1 MPATRS
7 GLTVDPEF
15 SQLIEPLDK
24 AERAQLE
31 TNIAQHGGA
40 RDPLVAWR
48 IAPDGISEYAEKEAS
63 NGAQLQAATD
73 EEVVDAATQ
82 SAADCG
88 SRRPYPECRIAGRTQ
103 HWVLVDVAG
112 HIDGDDCKY
121 GSWRDFVWHC
131 AYTCEPCFDETDLIL
146 IDGHNRLEICT
157 RLNLPYEVVEVAFED
172 RDAAALWIEE
182 NQVGR
187 RNLSEDQR
195 SVIADS
201 IRERRAAMANAVRTE
216 AGKSAGKT
224 GGRGNKKRVEDNASS
239 TLLDDGKKG
248 RTRAAVAEELKV
260 PERKLRAVAEV
271 KKTEAGKEL
280 LKQVRKGEITLA
292 EARRQ
297 VKKAEVV
304 AKLEDVSA
312 REAKALAGQYDVIVI
327 DPPWPMEKIERDV
340 TPEQVAF
347 EYPTMQED
355 ELAAMQLPSADDCHV
370 WVWTTHKFLP
380 MCLRLLDVW
389 GLKYVCTFVWH
400 KPGGF
405 QPFGLPQYNCEFA
418 VYARRGTP
426 QFIDTKAFPV
436 CFDAPR
442 GKHSEKPEAF
452 YDVVRRVTAGRRID
466 IFNRRKIEGFDV
478 WGKEADE

>member
-1 MPATRS
+1 MPEIETIKI
-7 GLTVDPEF
+7 DNEF
-15 SQLIEPLDK
+15 AQLIEPLDP
-24 AERAQLE
+24 AERQQLE
-31 TNIAQHGGA
+31 ANIVDHGGA
-40 RDPLVAWR
+40 RDPLVVWR
-48 IAPDGISEYAEKEAS
+48 IAPEGMSDD
-63 NGAQLQAATD
+63 AANSDMYRNSGLLVALSD
-73 EEVVDAATQ
+73 EELCREAEVLEADMGQRSYPDCRVV
-82 SAADCG
+82 
-88 SRRPYPECRIAGRTQ
+88 GRVD
-103 HWVLVDVAG
+103 HWALVETTG
-112 HIDGDDCKY
+112 HITSDECKY
-121 GSWRDFVWHC
+121 GAWRDYDWRC
-131 AYTCEPCFDETDLIL
+131 AYTGHTCQDDFSDCIL
-146 IDGHNRLEICT
+146 IDGHNRYEICT
-157 RLNLPYEVVEVAFED
+157 RLGLPFDVVQMVFAD
-172 RDAAALWIEE
+172 REAAALWIEE

-187 RNLSEDQR
+187 RNLSDDQR

-201 IRERRAAMANAVRTE
+201 IRERRSKAARQVQAAEV
-216 AGKSAGKT
+216 GKK
-224 GGRGNKKRVEDNASS
+224 GGRGRKQTHEDNVSS
-239 TLLDDGKKG
+239 RVSDDGKKG

-271 KKTEAGKEL
+271 KKTAEGKEL

-312 REAKALAGQYDVIVI
+312 REAKELAGEYDVIVI

-355 ELAAMQLPSADDCHV
+355 ELAAMQLPAADDCHV

-380 MCLRLLDVW
+380 MCLRLLDAW

-418 VYARRGTP
+418 VYARLGTP

-466 IFNRRKIEGFDV
+466 IFNRREIDGFDV
-478 WGKEADE
+478 WGKESSQ

>member
-1 MPATRS
+1 MPQVFDDIKIDA
-7 GLTVDPEF
+7 EF
-15 SQLIEPLDK
+15 AALIEPLD
-24 AERAQLE
+24 ASERQQLE
-31 TNIAQHGGA
+31 SNIVSHGGA
-40 RDPLVAWR
+40 RDPLVVWR
-48 IAPDGISEYAEKEAS
+48 LPPKGMSEDAQQALQDGEALEALS
-63 NGAQLQAATD
+63 DEDLCRESQILVADLGAR
-73 EEVVDAATQ
+73 
-82 SAADCG
+82 S
-88 SRRPYPECRIAGRTQ
+88 YPECRVVGRVQ
-103 HWVLVDVAG
+103 HWALVETTG
-112 HIDGDDCKY
+112 HITNDDCKHGDY
-121 GSWRDFVWHC
+121 REYDWRC
-131 AYTCEPCFDETDLIL
+131 AYTGHANYDADDRIL
-146 IDGHNRLEICT
+146 VDGHNRYEICT
-157 RLNLPYEVVEVAFED
+157 RLCLPFDVVEVVFAD
-172 RDAAALWIEE
+172 REAAALWIEE

-187 RNLSEDQR
+187 RNLSDDQR

-201 IRERRAAMANAVRTE
+201 IRERRSKAARQVQAAEVGR
-216 AGKSAGKT
+216 K
-224 GGRGNKKRVEDNASS
+224 GGRGRKQTHEDNVSS
-239 TLLDDGKKG
+239 RVSDDGKTG

-271 KKTEAGKEL
+271 KKAEKGKEL
-280 LKQVRKGEITLA
+280 LQQVRKGEITLA

-304 AKLEDVSA
+304 AKLEDVAA
-312 REAKALAGQYDVIVI
+312 REAKELAGEYDVIVI

-347 EYPTMQED
+347 EYPTMQEAD
-355 ELAAMQLPSADDCHV
+355 LAAMQLPVADDCHV

-442 GKHSEKPEAF
+442 GKHSEKPEEF

-466 IFNRRKIEGFDV
+466 IFNRRQIDGFDV
-478 WGKEADE
+478 WGKEAAE

>member
-1 MPATRS
+1 MKI
-7 GLTVDPEF
+7 DKEF
-15 SQLIEPLDK
+15 AALITALSAD
-24 AERAQLE
+24 ERKQLE
-31 TNIAQHGGA
+31 ENIIEHGGA

-48 IAPDGISEYAEKEAS
+48 IAPEGMSDEAEQALADG
-63 NGAQLQAATD
+63 GQLEAATD
-73 EEVVDAATQ
+73 AEIIEAAMQ
-82 SAADCG
+82 AAADCG
-88 SRRPYPECRIAGRTQ
+88 NRRPYPDCRIAGRTK
-103 HWVLVDVAG
+103 HWVLVEVTG
-112 HIDGDDCKY
+112 HIDDDDCKY
-121 GSWRDFVWHC
+121 GDWRVFVWYC
-131 AYTCEPCFDETDLIL
+131 AYTCERGWDDDQLIL

-157 RLNLPYEVVEVAFED
+157 RLNLPFEVVEVAFED

-201 IRERRAAMANAVRTE
+201 IRERRSRAAVIAAASK
-216 AGKSAGKT
+216 AGST
-224 GGRGNKKRVEDNASS
+224 GGRGRKNSVEDNVSS
-239 TLLDDGKKG
+239 TLSDDGKKG
-248 RTRAAVAEELKV
+248 RTRAAVADELKV
-260 PERKLRAVAEV
+260 PERKLRSVAEV

-312 REAKALAGQYDVIVI
+312 RKAKELAGQYDVIVI

-347 EYPTMQED
+347 EYPTMQES
-355 ELAAMQLPSADDCHV
+355 ELAAMKMPAAADCHL
-370 WVWTTHKFLP
+370 WLWTTPKFLP
-380 MCLRLLDVW
+380 MSLRLLDSW
-389 GLKYVCTFVWH
+389 SFKYVCTFVWH

-418 VYARRGTP
+418 LYARRGSP
-426 QFIDTKAFPV
+426 KFIDTKAFPV
-436 CFDAPR
+436 CFEAKR

-452 YDVVRRVTAGRRID
+452 YDIVRRVTAGRRID
-466 IFNRRKIEGFDV
+466 IFNRRQIDGFDV
-478 WGKEADE
+478 WGNEASQ

>member
-1 MPATRS
+1 MPTTQS
-7 GLTVDPEF
+7 GLTVDPDF

-31 TNIAQHGGA
+31 ANIVEYGGA

-48 IAPDGISEYAEKEAS
+48 IAPEGMSEYAEDAAS
-63 NGAQLQAATD
+63 GGDQIQAATD
-73 EEVVDAATQ
+73 EEIITNAIQ

-88 SRRPYPECRIAGRTQ
+88 NRRPYPSCRIVGRTQ
-103 HWVLVDVAG
+103 HWVLVEVTG

-121 GSWRDFVWHC
+121 GDWRDFVWHC
-131 AYTCEPCFDETDLIL
+131 GYTCEPCFDETDLIL

-157 RLNLPYEVVEVAFED
+157 RLKLPYDVVEVAFED

-187 RNLSEDQR
+187 RNLSDDQR

-201 IRERRAAMANAVRTE
+201 IRERRAIASRKRQA
-216 AGKSAGKT
+216 AGVGKQ
-224 GGRGNKKRVEDNASS
+224 GGRGRKKTHEDNVSS
-239 TLLDDGKKG
+239 RVLDDGKSG

-271 KKTEAGKEL
+271 KKTDAGKEL

-312 REAKALAGQYDVIVI
+312 REAKALAGHYDVIVI

-347 EYPTMQED
+347 EYPTMQEA
-355 ELAAMQLPSADDCHV
+355 EMAAMQLPAADDCHV

-380 MCLRLLDVW
+380 MCLRLLDAW

-418 VYARRGTP
+418 IYARRGTP

-466 IFNRRKIEGFDV
+466 IFNRRQIDGFDV
-478 WGKEADE
+478 WGKEAAE

>member
-1 MPATRS
+1 M
-7 GLTVDPEF
+7 GKVFDNIKIDEEF
-15 SQLIEPLDK
+15 AALIEPLDGS
-24 AERAQLE
+24 ERQQLE
-31 TNIAQHGGA
+31 ENIVAHGGA
-40 RDPLVAWR
+40 RDPLVVWR
-48 IAPDGISEYAEKEAS
+48 LPPEGMSEDAEQTSRDGETLDVLSDDDLCVES
-63 NGAQLQAATD
+63 QML
-73 EEVVDAATQ
+73 V
-82 SAADCG
+82 ADVG
-88 SRRPYPECRIAGRTQ
+88 ERSYPECRVVGRVE
-103 HWVLVDVAG
+103 HWALVETTG
-112 HIDGDDCKY
+112 HITNDDCKY
-121 GSWRDFVWHC
+121 GDWRVYDWRC
-131 AYTCEPCFDETDLIL
+131 AYTGHADYDSDKCIL
-146 IDGHNRLEICT
+146 VDGHNRHEICT
-157 RLNLPYEVVEVAFED
+157 RLGLPFEVVQAVFAD
-172 RDAAALWIEE
+172 REAVALWIEE

-187 RNLSEDQR
+187 RNLSDDQR

-201 IRERRAAMANAVRTE
+201 IRERRSKAAVIAAASK
-216 AGKSAGKT
+216 AGKS
-224 GGRGNKKRVEDNASS
+224 GGRGRANSVEDNASS
-239 TLLDDGKKG
+239 TLSDDGKKG

-271 KKTEAGKEL
+271 KKSSEGRGL

-297 VKKAEVV
+297 VKKADVI

-312 REAKALAGQYDVIVI
+312 REAKELAGEYDVIVI

-347 EYPTMQED
+347 EYPTMQEA
-355 ELAAMQLPSADDCHV
+355 ELAAMQMPAADDCHV

-380 MCLRLLDVW
+380 MCLRLLEVW

-452 YDVVRRVTAGRRID
+452 YEVVRRVTAGRRID
-466 IFNRRKIEGFDV
+466 IFNRRKIQGFDV
-478 WGKEADE
+478 WGKESCE

>member
-1 MPATRS
+1 MKI
-7 GLTVDPEF
+7 DKEF
-15 SQLIEPLDK
+15 AALITALSAD
-24 AERAQLE
+24 ERKQLE
-31 TNIAQHGGA
+31 ENIIEHGGA

-48 IAPDGISEYAEKEAS
+48 LAPERMSECAEDAAL
-63 NGAQLQAATD
+63 NGDQLQAATD
-73 EEVVDAATQ
+73 KELIQ
-82 SAADCG
+82 SAIQLAADCVN
-88 SRRPYPECRIAGRTQ
+88 RRPYPDCRIVGQTQ
-103 HWVLVDVAG
+103 HWVLVEVTG
-112 HIDGDDCKY
+112 HIDGDDGKY
-121 GSWRDFVWHC
+121 MSWRDFVWHC
-131 AYTCEPCFDETDLIL
+131 LYTCEPCFDETDLIL

-187 RNLSEDQR
+187 RNLSDDQR

-201 IRERRAAMANAVRTE
+201 IRERRAAASRKRQAASV
-216 AGKSAGKT
+216 GKQ
-224 GGRGNKKRVEDNASS
+224 GGRGHKKTHEDNVSS
-239 TLLDDGKKG
+239 RVSDDGKSG
-248 RTRAAVAEELKV
+248 RTRAAVAEELKL

-271 KKTEAGKEL
+271 KKTDAGKEL

-297 VKKAEVV
+297 VKKSEVV

-347 EYPTMQED
+347 EYPTMQES
-355 ELAAMQLPSADDCHV
+355 ELAAMKMPAAADCHL
-370 WVWTTHKFLP
+370 WLWTTHKFLP
-380 MCLRLLDVW
+380 MSLRLLDSW
-389 GLKYVCTFVWH
+389 SFKYVCTFVWH

-418 VYARRGTP
+418 LYARRGSP
-426 QFIDTKAFPV
+426 KFIDTKAFPV
-436 CFDAPR
+436 CFEAKR

-452 YDVVRRVTAGRRID
+452 YDIVRRVTAGRRID
-466 IFNRRKIEGFDV
+466 IFNRRQIDGFDV
-478 WGKEADE
+478 WGNEASQ